1 MKNPLKH
8 SSRDPLMPRP
18 PGGMRRGLILALLV
32 HAVLIIGLAIGV
44 NWNSSNPEGI
54 QAELW
59 AAVPQVAA
67 PRAAAPEP
75 PPPKPEKPQPVVE
88 RPKPAPPPPKPE
100 PKPEPEP
107 AKVLP
112 DPQIAIEKAK
122 REERERRLEAQ
133 REDEEKE
140 RQKKEAAK
148 KLVEKK
154 AAEKKIELA
163 KAEAAAKALEAR
175 QTAEKAAKAELEQEK
190 KRKAEELRQAKLDEA
205 REKAEAKRIADNR
218 EEALKRMLSQ
228 AGGSTGEVGSKGKA
242 EQNAAPSDGY
252 AGRVKARVKPNI
264 VFVDQLTE
272 NPQAEVLVRLAPDG
286 RIISQKL
293 VRSSGSAEWDQ
304 AVQRAID
311 RTEILPRDVDG
322 RVPSSMLIAFR
333 PRE

>member
-8 SSRDPLMPRP
+8 SRDPLMPKSL
-18 PGGMRRGLILALLV
+18 GGMRRGLVLALLI
-32 HAVLIIGLAIGV
+32 HALLIVGLAIGV
-44 NWNSSNPEGI
+44 NWHTSNPEGM

-67 PRAAAPEP
+67 PRAAEAEP
-75 PPPKPEKPQPVVE
+75 PTPKLERPIPLVEKPKPVPPPKPD
-88 RPKPAPPPPKPE
+88 PKPE
-100 PKPEPEP
+100 PTPEP

-122 REERERRLEAQ
+122 REQRDRRLEAQ
-133 REDEEKE
+133 REEE
-140 RQKKEAAK
+140 QLKKEAAK
-148 KLVEKK
+148 KLQ
-154 AAEKKIELA
+154 AEKRLESA
-163 KAEAAAKALEAR
+163 KAEAASKALEAR
-175 QTAEKAAKAELEQEK
+175 EQAEKAKVELVKEK
-190 KRKAEELRQAKLDEA
+190 KRKDEELRQAKLDEA
-205 REKAEAKRIADNR
+205 KEKTDAKRVADNR
-218 EEALKRMLSQ
+218 EAALKRMLSQ
-228 AGGSTGEVGSKGKA
+228 AGGNTGEVGSKGTA
-242 EQNAAPSDGY
+242 AQNAAPSDGY

-286 RIISQKL
+286 RIISHKL
-293 VRSSGSAEWDQ
+293 VRSSGSPEWDQ

-322 RVPSSMLIAFR
+322 RVPSSMLIAFK